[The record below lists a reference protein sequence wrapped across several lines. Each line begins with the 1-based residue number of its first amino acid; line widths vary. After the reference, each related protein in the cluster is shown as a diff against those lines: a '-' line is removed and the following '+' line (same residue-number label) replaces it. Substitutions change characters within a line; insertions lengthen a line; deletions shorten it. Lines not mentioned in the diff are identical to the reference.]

1 MPRINLLPWREELR
15 QKRKKDFMVAM
26 LAALLFG
33 GLVVYGSK
41 LTVQGWIG
49 NQNSRNKVLKDEIAK
64 LDKQIAEISG
74 LETQKNRLI
83 ARMEIIDQLQ
93 RSRPEIVHL
102 FDELVKTLPEG
113 VYLTEV
119 KQTGNRIEIHGQAQS
134 STRVSALMRNID
146 GSDWL
151 KEPSLGVVET
161 ANNAAHYSKFTIFAQ
176 QVPMAEQVEAAD
188 VKVAATTAPKAK
200 SARAGSAAA
209 AAKAVGAKVARASK

>member
-41 LTVQGWIG
+41 LTVQGRIS
-49 NQNSRNKVLKDEIAK
+49 NQNSRNKVLKEEIAK
-64 LDKQIAEISG
+64 LDKQIEEISG

-93 RSRPEIVHL
+93 RSRPEVVHL
-102 FDELVKTLPEG
+102 FDEIVNTLPEG

-119 KQTGNRIEIHGQAQS
+119 KQTGARIEIQGAAQS

-146 GSDWL
+146 SSDWL
-151 KEPSLGVVET
+151 KDPSLGVVQT
-161 ANNAAHYSKFTIFAQ
+161 GNDAAHYSKFTIFAQ
-176 QVPMAEQVEAAD
+176 QVPMADQAEGAD
-188 VKVAATTAPKAK
+188 VKVA
-200 SARAGSAAA
+200 S
-209 AAKAVGAKVARASK
+209 AKAPAKAGAKPGNAPAKVARTSK